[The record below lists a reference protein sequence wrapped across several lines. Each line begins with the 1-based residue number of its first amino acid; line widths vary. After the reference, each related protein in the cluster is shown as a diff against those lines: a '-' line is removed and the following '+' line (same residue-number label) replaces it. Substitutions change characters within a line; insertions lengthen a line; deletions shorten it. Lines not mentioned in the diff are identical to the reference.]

1 MINTGKNLLRIL
13 GIVLLLAIATEG
25 VAADSEIFNDTIER
39 GNGYQINNYVIDVAD
54 VFTEED
60 SKGASIYIYRKNEE
74 IDNKFLSVNSTYS
87 FDFEDEGE
95 VTVKII
101 KTAGSALP
109 RAQLSIVLSDYS
121 LQDLHTN
128 KVINGGHDEAT
139 FAGTPVLDINKNLDS
154 DTIKVGETVK
164 VTVKAQ
170 NTGDDKATDVI
181 FSDPMQENFVLKE
194 TFVDQ
199 MGPMSIEVDETKTIA
214 VYLLKATKSGNFTL
228 KPTTATFSN
237 TAGQDFSQDTSNT
250 PSITVEAAEKEKAV
264 LNLTN
269 QASSLT
275 IPRGETITSTI
286 NIKNT
291 GKVPAETVNI
301 NLDIPDGMEYIE
313 GDNEIEIIDGVPQ
326 IYLESLGEGQEK
338 EISFSVKAN
347 EMGTYNLSAQL
358 SYNNGVDESINI
370 EATTNNIHV
379 KEGRF
384 DFLLNQP
391 IYVYVLPILV
401 IIGIGGWV
409 FYKHREYKF

>member
-1 MINTGKNLLRIL
+1 MKTGKNLLRIL
-13 GIVLLLAIATEG
+13 GIVLLLMIATEG
-25 VAADSEIFNDTIER
+25 VTADSEIFNDTIER

-54 VFTEED
+54 VFTEAGSE
-60 SKGASIYIYRKNEE
+60 GASIYIYRKNEE
-74 IDNKFLSVNSTYS
+74 IDDTFLSVNGTFS

-95 VTVKII
+95 VTVKLI

-121 LQDLHTN
+121 IQDLHTN
-128 KVINGGHDEAT
+128 KVISGGHDEAT

-154 DTIKVGETVK
+154 DTIKSGETVK

-181 FSDPMQENFVLKE
+181 FSDPMQENFVLEE

-214 VYLLKATKSGNFTL
+214 VYLLKATESGNFTL

-237 TAGQDFSQDTSNT
+237 TAGQDFSQATSNT
-250 PSITVEAAEKEKAV
+250 PSITVKAAEKEKAV

-269 QASSLT
+269 QANSLT
-275 IPRGETITSTI
+275 VPRGETVTSTI

-291 GKVPAETVNI
+291 GKAPAKTVQVNF
-301 NLDIPDGMEYIE
+301 DIPDGMEYVE
-313 GDNEIEIIDGVPQ
+313 GDNEIEIIDSVPQ

-358 SYNNGVDESINI
+358 SYNNGADESINI

-391 IYVYVLPILV
+391 IYVYVLPFLV
-401 IIGIGGWV
+401 IIGVGGWV
-409 FYKHREYKF
+409 YYKHREYKF